1 MYSETNKTNKFP
13 RTHAH
18 THTHTGGG
26 GGSVKGRGRHMEE
39 TKHWEGTPA
48 LTHELQM
55 ACISGKCREGGRE
68 GVEDQRRPLQTH
80 GGAGTARYEM
90 LF

>member
-1 MYSETNKTNKFP
+1 
-13 RTHAH
+13 
-18 THTHTGGG
+18 
-26 GGSVKGRGRHMEE
+26 MEE